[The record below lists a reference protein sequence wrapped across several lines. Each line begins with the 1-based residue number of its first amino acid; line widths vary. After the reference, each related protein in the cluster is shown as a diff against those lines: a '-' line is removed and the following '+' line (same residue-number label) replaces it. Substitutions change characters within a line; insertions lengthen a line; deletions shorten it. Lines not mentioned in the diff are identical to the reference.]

1 MFKKKKKNYLKQIYK
16 MNPETNAFI
25 VEISLDDYNEIFNG
39 WDPSPIKRRDLDP
52 DLVNFMEVCSSDIP
66 LKFSLELQFYM
77 PTDQYNEDKENLSRV
92 GLKNNFDFTSHFIR
106 KEIKQ
111 IGKKIILYIVMAVAF
126 LSVSYLS
133 GKRTEPNFLTTIL
146 IEGLSIGG
154 WVFLWE
160 AFSLF
165 FFSRQEVY
173 SRLKMYRR
181 FQDTE
186 INFKYK

>member
-1 MFKKKKKNYLKQIYK
+1 MFKKKKNYLKQIYK

-25 VEISLDDYNEIFNG
+25 IEISLDNYNEIFNG

-66 LKFSLELQFYM
+66 LKFSLELQFYI
-77 PTDQYNEDKENLSRV
+77 PEGQYNEDKENLSRV
-92 GLKNNFDFTSHFIR
+92 GIKNNFDFTSHFIR
-106 KEIKQ
+106 KEINQ
-111 IGKKIILYIVMAVAF
+111 IGKRIILCIMMAIAF
-126 LSVSYLS
+126 LSVGYLS
-133 GKRTEPNFLTTIL
+133 GQRVETNVVTSIL

-173 SRLKMYRR
+173 SRLKTYSR

-186 INFKYK
+186 ISFKYK

>member
-1 MFKKKKKNYLKQIYK
+1 MFKKKKNYLKQIYK
-16 MNPETNAFI
+16 MNPEANAFI
-25 VEISLDDYNEIFNG
+25 IEISLDNYNEIFNG

-77 PTDQYNEDKENLSRV
+77 PGDQYNEEKENLSIV
-92 GLKNNFDFTSHFIR
+92 GVKNNFNFTLHFIR
-106 KEIKQ
+106 KEIEQ
-111 IGKKIILYIVMAVAF
+111 IGKKIVLYIIMAIAF
-126 LSVSYLS
+126 LSVGYLS
-133 GKRTEPNFLTTIL
+133 GHRIEPNFFTIIL

-173 SRLKMYRR
+173 NRLKMYRR

>member
-1 MFKKKKKNYLKQIYK
+1 MFKKKKNYLKQIYK
-16 MNPETNAFI
+16 MNPDTSAFI
-25 VEISLDDYNEIFNG
+25 IEISLVDYNEIFNG

-66 LKFSLELQFYM
+66 LEYSLELQFYV
-77 PTDQYNEDKENLSRV
+77 PEDQYNEDKEKLSRI
-92 GLKNNFDFTSHFIR
+92 GIKNNFDFTSHFIR

-111 IGKKIILYIVMAVAF
+111 IRKKIILYIIMAIAF
-126 LSVSYLS
+126 LSVGYLS
-133 GKRTEPNFLTTIL
+133 GRQTVPSFFTTIL

-181 FQDTE
+181 FQETKISFE
-186 INFKYK
+186 YK